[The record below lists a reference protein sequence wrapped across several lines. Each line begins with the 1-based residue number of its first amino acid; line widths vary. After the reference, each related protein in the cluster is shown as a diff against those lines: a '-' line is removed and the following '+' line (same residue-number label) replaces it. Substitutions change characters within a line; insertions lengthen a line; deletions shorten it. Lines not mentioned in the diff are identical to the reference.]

1 MRLIVIYDV
10 YLVAY
15 HESCVLLGGILR
27 LLSGVGLTYL
37 SLQAGRL
44 IVPSNEL
51 LLRTAQQLIFPLL
64 SLLRL
69 VATYQY
75 ASSWV
80 LPVLRLAQV
89 VGLNLIVKV
98 ILVELRD
105 FVLIL

>member
-1 MRLIVIYDV
+1 LRLIVIYDV

-27 LLSGVGLTYL
+27 LLRGIGLTDL

-44 IVPSNEL
+44 VVPSYEL

-64 SLLRL
+64 PLLRL
-69 VATYQY
+69 IATYQY
-75 ASSWV
+75 ASSRM
-80 LPVLRLAQV
+80 LPVLHLAQV
-89 VGLNLIVKV
+89 VGLNLMVKV